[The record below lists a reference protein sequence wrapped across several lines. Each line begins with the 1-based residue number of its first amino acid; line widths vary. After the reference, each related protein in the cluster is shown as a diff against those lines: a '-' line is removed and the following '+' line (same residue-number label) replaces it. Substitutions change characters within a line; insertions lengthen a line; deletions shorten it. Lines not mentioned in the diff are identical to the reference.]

1 MAMSFPIPANETA
14 RLAAVRSFSIV
25 GTPPEVA
32 FDDISEL
39 AAQIC
44 QCPVSYV
51 TFADDD
57 RFWLKAKY
65 GLPPDFNECPREISF
80 CATTICGAQ
89 MVISPNLRE
98 DSRFNQF
105 PTVTGEPHL
114 QFYCGIPLVTEAG
127 YALGTLTVMDFVPRQ
142 LAFEQTEALHRL
154 SRQVMSQLDLRRRL
168 IEFDQAMKELDQA
181 HADLSAE
188 KVRTEELLA
197 NILPASIAE
206 ELKKSGRVQPKYEP
220 AATILFT
227 DFKGFTLLAER
238 MEPVALIG
246 LLDQYFSA
254 FDEVVARH
262 GLEKLK
268 TIGDAYMAVAGVPM
282 ANRRHPIDTCLA
294 ALEIQ
299 AVMARIKAQRE
310 KMRLPTLDLR
320 VGVHSGPVM
329 SGVVG
334 RRKFTFDIWGDA
346 VNTAALMEANGA
358 PGRINVSESVAGHVK
373 KLFELEPRGPIA
385 AKHERTHEMF
395 FLNRLRP
402 EFSRDADGRIP
413 NERFVAECNQLHTG
427 FSG

>member
-1 MAMSFPIPANETA
+1 MSFPIPANEAA
-14 RLAAVRSFSIV
+14 RLAAVRSFGIV

-44 QCPVSYV
+44 QCPVSYL

-89 MVISPNLRE
+89 MVISPSLRE

-105 PTVTGEPHL
+105 PTVTGEPNL

-127 YALGTLTVMDFVPRQ
+127 YALGTLTVMDFAPRQ

-168 IEFDQAMKELDQA
+168 IEFDQAMKELDQT
-181 HADLSAE
+181 HADLSAA
-188 KVRTEELLA
+188 KARTEELLA
-197 NILPASIAE
+197 NILPVSIAE
-206 ELKKSGRVQPKYEP
+206 ELKKNGKVQPKYEP

-238 MEPVALIG
+238 MEPAALIG

-254 FDEVVARH
+254 FDEIVTRH

-268 TIGDAYMAVAGVPM
+268 TIGDAYMAVAGVPI

-299 AVMARIKAQRE
+299 AVMARMKAQRE
-310 KMRLPTLDLR
+310 KMRLPTLELR
-320 VGVHSGPVM
+320 VGVHTGPVM

-395 FLNRLRP
+395 FLNRLKP

-413 NERFVAECNQLHTG
+413 NEKFVAECNQLLTG

>member
-1 MAMSFPIPANETA
+1 
-14 RLAAVRSFSIV
+14 
-25 GTPPEVA
+25 
-32 FDDISEL
+32 
-39 AAQIC
+39 
-44 QCPVSYV
+44 
-51 TFADDD
+51 
-57 RFWLKAKY
+57 
-65 GLPPDFNECPREISF
+65 
-80 CATTICGAQ
+80 
-89 MVISPNLRE
+89 
-98 DSRFNQF
+98 
-105 PTVTGEPHL
+105 
-114 QFYCGIPLVTEAG
+114 
-127 YALGTLTVMDFVPRQ
+127 
-142 LAFEQTEALHRL
+142 
-154 SRQVMSQLDLRRRL
+154 MSQLDLRRRL

>member
-1 MAMSFPIPANETA
+1 
-14 RLAAVRSFSIV
+14 
-25 GTPPEVA
+25 
-32 FDDISEL
+32 
-39 AAQIC
+39 
-44 QCPVSYV
+44 
-51 TFADDD
+51 
-57 RFWLKAKY
+57 
-65 GLPPDFNECPREISF
+65 
-80 CATTICGAQ
+80 
-89 MVISPNLRE
+89 MVIAPNLRE

-181 HADLSAE
+181 HTDLSAE
-188 KVRTEELLA
+188 KARTEELLA
-197 NILPASIAE
+197 NILPVSIAE
-206 ELKKSGRVQPKYEP
+206 ELKKSGKVQPKYEP

-254 FDEVVARH
+254 FDEIVTRH

-268 TIGDAYMAVAGVPM
+268 TIGDAYMAVAGVPI
-282 ANRRHPIDTCLA
+282 ANRRHPIDACLA

-299 AVMARIKAQRE
+299 AVMARMKAQRE
-310 KMRLPTLDLR
+310 KMRLPTLELR

-395 FLNRLRP
+395 FLNRLKP

-413 NERFVAECNQLHTG
+413 NESFVAECNQLHTG